1 MLASS
6 PKTSDLTKN
15 DFFLLNLAQN
25 DEKVGLKS
33 FSGDFN
39 SFWVL
44 SKTWFCCGWF
54 LKIGS
59 GPLSLAAKRKSC
71 VHSLEKI

>member
-1 MLASS
+1 MLAS

-15 DFFLLNLAQN
+15 DFFELNLAQN
-25 DEKVGLKS
+25 DEKVGWTS

-39 SFWVL
+39 SFSVS
-44 SKTWFCCGWF
+44 SKTWFCCGCF

-59 GPLSLAAKRKSC
+59 GPLSLAAKLKSC
-71 VHSLEKI
+71 LHSLEKI